1 MSVLFIMSI
10 KNGVYVALVTPFTK
24 NNTVCWSSLEKLV
37 NFHIEK
43 KTTGLVLLGT
53 TGESPTLTNIEKIDI
68 IDYVYKK
75 ADKKIDIV
83 VGVGGNNTEEV
94 KHFALYCQNKGVA
107 DSLMVTVPNYN
118 KPTQEGIYQ
127 HFKQIADYV
136 ILPIMMYNI
145 PSRCGVNMEPE
156 TIFRLSKIDN
166 IVGIKEA
173 SGSLTQIHKINTLV
187 KDDNFKIFSG
197 DDALIIPIMSLGGC
211 GVVSVI
217 GNILP
222 DIVLQIVNLCLDNNF
237 KDASKLYYE
246 YHEKIENLFIET
258 NPIPVKEILF
268 QKNMI
273 ENNYRLPLLKSSK
286 SELLKLLNY

>member
-1 MSVLFIMSI
+1 MLI
-10 KNGVYVALVTPFTK
+10 KNGVYVALVTPFNK
-24 NNTVCWSSLEKLV
+24 NNTICWSSLEKLI

-43 KTTGLVLLGT
+43 NTTGLVLLGT
-53 TGESPTLTNIEKIDI
+53 TGEAPTLTYTEKTDI
-68 IDYVYKK
+68 IDFVYKK
-75 ADKKIDIV
+75 AEKKIDIV

-94 KHFALYCQNKGVA
+94 KQLAIYCQNKGIA

-136 ILPIMMYNI
+136 KLPIMMYNI

-156 TIFRLSKIDN
+156 TILRLSKLDN

-173 SGSLTQIHKINTLV
+173 SGSLTQIHQINTLI
-187 KDDNFKIFSG
+187 DDENFKIFSG
-197 DDALIIPIMSLGGC
+197 DDALILPVMSLGGC
-211 GVVSVI
+211 GVVSVL

-222 DIVLQIVNLCLDNNF
+222 DVVLQIVNLCLENNF
-237 KDASKLYYE
+237 KDATKLYYK
-246 YHEKIENLFIET
+246 YHEKIESLFIET
-258 NPIPVKEILF
+258 NPIPIKEILF

-273 ENNYRLPLLKSSK
+273 ENNYRLPLLKSEK
-286 SELLKLLNY
+286 SELLELLNY